1 MDQVLTSVSKL
12 VAHRIGNKLRDEP
25 LKLSKSETAVSAEL
39 AELLLGGYLK
49 GILSTK
55 NEHQFHH
62 ESELALNEARHH
74 ASLFFS
80 GEIDFVET
88 SRRFATHL
96 YAQSLH
102 PNIRQGDLLVI
113 LFEGVPVGTKTCRA
127 IGLFKSEVPDH
138 YLTVQLGNDA
148 LNVVPSTGINPNMI
162 DKGALILEG
171 DETVF
176 ALDRF
181 GHRTKFWLDDFL
193 KVRKSADPV
202 TCGKVMSF
210 IAGKV
215 AEKIENPIERAR
227 YGESMAALCEEED
240 QLTSLSLSD
249 LATTYIDDETYRSML
264 SQAERRYGL
273 DPSQE
278 LSTPSGKL
286 NKTLAKKIF
295 KLSLGHEVSLL
306 IPPTLRLED
315 FHVEDIGGGGL
326 QFTIRLRGHG
336 ERRGF

>member
-1 MDQVLTSVSKL
+1 MDHVITSVSKL
-12 VAHRIGNKLRDEP
+12 IAHRVGNKLRDEP
-25 LKLSKSETAVSAEL
+25 LKLSRSETELSDEL

-62 ESELALNEARHH
+62 ETELSLNEARHH
-74 ASLFFS
+74 ANSFFS
-80 GEIDFVET
+80 GEIDFVEA

-96 YAQSLH
+96 YTQSLH

-113 LFEGVPVGTKTCRA
+113 LFDRVPVGTKTFRA

-138 YLTVQLGNDA
+138 YLTVQLGKDE

-171 DETVF
+171 EDTVF

-193 KVRKSADPV
+193 RVKKSADPI
-202 TCGKVMSF
+202 TCSKVMSF

-215 AEKIENPIERAR
+215 AEKIENPIDRAR
-227 YGESMAALCEEED
+227 YGESVAALCNED
-240 QLTSLSLSD
+240 EQFRSSSLSD
-249 LATTYIDDETYRSML
+249 LATTYIEEEEYRSML

-278 LSTPSGKL
+278 LIAPSEKL
-286 NKTLAKKIF
+286 NRTLAKKIF
-295 KLSLGHEVSLL
+295 KFSLGHEVSLL
-306 IPPTLRLED
+306 IPSTLRLDD
-315 FHVEDIGGGGL
+315 FHVEDLGGGAL
-326 QFTIRLRGHG
+326 QFTIRLRGQG
-336 ERRGF
+336 ERGRF